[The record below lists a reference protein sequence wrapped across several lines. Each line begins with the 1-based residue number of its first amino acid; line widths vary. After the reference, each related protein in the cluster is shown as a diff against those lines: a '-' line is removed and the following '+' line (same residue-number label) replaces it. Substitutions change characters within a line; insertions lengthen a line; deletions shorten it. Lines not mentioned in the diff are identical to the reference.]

1 MLGNTPNVVRGF
13 VCFPQ
18 HDEEIEPGNKELCYR
33 NSLKGQMLK
42 VKGFDWGRVRILTEK
57 QVENLKRK
65 GVEFQSGAEAL
76 RGTNPGTTPTEIKPE
91 VTVMGKNTGRI
102 VLIVLGFIVLCL
114 AYYCLFPKYEMR
126 IREINIPTSG
136 TEVMRFNRITGS
148 IDVKNPT
155 WEGRYLKGRLF

>member
-1 MLGNTPNVVRGF
+1 
-13 VCFPQ
+13 
-18 HDEEIEPGNKELCYR
+18 
-33 NSLKGQMLK
+33 MLK

-76 RGTNPGTTPTEIKPE
+76 RGTTPGTIPTEIKPE

-114 AYYCLFPKYEMR
+114 AYYCLFPKYEMHKQT
-126 IREINIPTSG
+126 ITIPGPTGPYGHEETGIEI
-136 TEVMRFNRITGS
+136 MRFNRITGR